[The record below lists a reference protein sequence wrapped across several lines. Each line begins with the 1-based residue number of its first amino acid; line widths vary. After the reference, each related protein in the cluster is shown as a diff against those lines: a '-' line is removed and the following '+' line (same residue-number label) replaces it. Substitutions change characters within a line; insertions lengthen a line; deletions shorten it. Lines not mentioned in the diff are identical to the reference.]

1 MTNELSMELEMETS
15 GEVRPTPSPIME
27 TNGENANKLRKERS
41 KYFEDQKMEIRLQEI
56 EDNHARQT
64 QEQRQQSLAED
75 TKKIQE
81 LERMA
86 REHLIGITDKM
97 TRKKTKKNC
106 TLVVKRSKHRKSRKE
121 MEKRGTENARNR
133 KE

>member
-1 MTNELSMELEMETS
+1 
-15 GEVRPTPSPIME
+15 
-27 TNGENANKLRKERS
+27 
-41 KYFEDQKMEIRLQEI
+41 MEIRLQEI

-75 TKKIQE
+75 TKKIQD

-97 TRKKTKKNC
+97 TKKKTKKLH
-106 TLVVKRSKHRKSRKE
+106 TGRQKE
-121 MEKRGTENARNR
+121 QA
-133 KE
+133 